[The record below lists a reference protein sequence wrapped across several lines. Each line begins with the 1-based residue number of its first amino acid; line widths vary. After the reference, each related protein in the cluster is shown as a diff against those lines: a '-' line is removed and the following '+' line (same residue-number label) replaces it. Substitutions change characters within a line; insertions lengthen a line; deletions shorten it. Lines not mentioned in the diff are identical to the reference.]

1 MRKAALVLFATL
13 TLAGCGTSAMPL
25 GAPAAPGGVETLA
38 KAATPAA
45 VLKRFEALATKYVP
59 EFDAKQAEH
68 REALL
73 DAAGYESADKPG
85 KDRPLTAEKLAMVE
99 TYLKAI
105 ASAKMKPEA
114 VTFSIL
120 RAIKG
125 HTDYAFPERGGSI
138 YADESAAHLRIF
150 KKYLAINVR
159 YEVRQQAGAISRFMG
174 LAYGAKNGGSEQ
186 GVAVLESYMAALD
199 KAGFAVRD
207 ENFAL
212 MNFSGR
218 GGLIS
223 LLGTMSFEPG
233 PGDPGNVG
241 PAFAKKALP
250 KVLAALKGQER
261 TATADD
267 VEEALKSLKR

>member
-1 MRKAALVLFATL
+1 MRKAALALVTTL
-13 TLAGCGTSAMPL
+13 MLAGCGTTAMPL
-25 GAPAAPGGVETLA
+25 GAPTASGSVDALA

-45 VLKRFEALATKYVP
+45 VFKRFEALATKHVP
-59 EFDAKQAEH
+59 EFDAKLAEH

-73 DAAGYESADKPG
+73 DVAGYESADKPG
-85 KDRPLTAEKLAMVE
+85 KDRPLTAEKLAMIE

-105 ASAKMKPEA
+105 ASAKLKPEA
-114 VTFSIL
+114 VTFGIL
-120 RAIKG
+120 RAIKD
-125 HTDYAFPERGGSI
+125 HTNYAFPERGESI
-138 YADESAAHLRIF
+138 YADGSAAHLRIF
-150 KKYLAINVR
+150 KKYIALVVR
-159 YEVRQQAGAISRFMG
+159 YEVRQQAVAISRFMG

-218 GGLIS
+218 GGLVS

-233 PGDPGNVG
+233 PGDASNVG

-250 KVLAALKGQER
+250 KVLAALKGKER

-267 VEEALKSLKR
+267 VEEALKSLAR